1 MFSTVT
7 FDTVR
12 ENTALPFGGEY
23 HENGMRVTSASFNA
37 LIGDPLLMIPT
48 NAVYFHGGGEYIEFS
63 MLNGALFDLL
73 SLDLITN
80 VRPDRLIATSKNTAF
95 IPVSPFGLTGAVSPI
110 VFSGPE
116 YSNLQWFRISTI
128 HFATEVDNVT
138 FQSNAVPEPSATLLL
153 AGSLVGVLGYAW
165 LRKQEA

>member
-1 MFSTVT
+1 MREENMKKRRLDTLFTMVAMVLLVTSSAGASLVT
-7 FDTVR
+7 FDMVP

-80 VRPDRLIATSKNTAF
+80 IRPDRLIATSKNTAF
-95 IPVSPFGLTGAVSPI
+95 IPVGPFGLTGAVSPI

-128 HFATEVDNVT
+128 TRVAT
-138 FQSNAVPEPSATLLL
+138 
-153 AGSLVGVLGYAW
+153 Y
-165 LRKQEA
+165 

>member
-1 MFSTVT
+1 MKKRRLDTLFTMVAMVLLVTSSAGASLVT
-7 FDTVR
+7 FDTVP

-95 IPVSPFGLTGAVSPI
+95 IPVGPFGLTGAVSPI

-116 YSNLQWFRISTI
+116 YSNLQWFRISPITRV
-128 HFATEVDNVT
+128 AT
-138 FQSNAVPEPSATLLL
+138 
-153 AGSLVGVLGYAW
+153 Y
-165 LRKQEA
+165 